1 MRGFRLTPPQRQ
13 ALRQLAKASP
23 DTREARRALALLD
36 LARGEPATGVA
47 NRYGVSR
54 ETVYQW
60 AARLGTVAG
69 PGDRLR
75 DAPRS
80 GRPARAGAAAE
91 ALLRAALPT
100 DPRRHDYRH
109 PAWTMPLLRHHLRRQ
124 GVEASITT
132 IRRALRRL
140 GYRWKRPRFVLSR
153 RDPHWRQAKGGSSAG

>member
-1 MRGFRLTPPQRQ
+1 MRGFRLTAPQRD

-36 LARGEPATGVA
+36 LARGESVTDIAD
-47 NRYGVSR
+47 RYGVSR

-60 AARLGTVAG
+60 AARLGA
-69 PGDRLR
+69 
-75 DAPRS
+75 
-80 GRPARAGAAAE
+80 
-91 ALLRAALPT
+91 
-100 DPRRHDYRH
+100 DPRRYGYRH
-109 PAWTMPLLRHHLRRQ
+109 PAWTMPLLQHHLRRQ